1 VQHLNLPARQPLL
14 ALAGSQGVSEGGSQA
29 LAGLQEDR
37 RSMQGTVEQLKSV
50 ETQQLASKIDVQA
63 QLLRAIAEESAGNRQ
78 ALLSEQDKLLQQL
91 EAMRQQD
98 QRTHDERQ
106 QQQQHHAAL
115 DSAPKKYFEI
125 DHTNASANSSGD
137 GSGWTE
143 VSVAPQIVEMKQ
155 ADLAAKSIRRFLR
168 NLDTGACNFPLLLC
182 YQCV

>member
-1 VQHLNLPARQPLL
+1 V
-14 ALAGSQGVSEGGSQA
+14 
-29 LAGLQEDR
+29 
-37 RSMQGTVEQLKSV
+37 
-50 ETQQLASKIDVQA
+50 
-63 QLLRAIAEESAGNRQ
+63 
-78 ALLSEQDKLLQQL
+78 LLSEQEKLLKQI
-91 EAMRQQD
+91 EALR
-98 QRTHDERQ
+98 EREHQ
-106 QQQQHHAAL
+106 QQQQQQQRTSV
-115 DSAPKKYFEI
+115 DSAPKKFFET